1 MIARPNQVQQKVIRI
16 KSSYSTLREAEPGL
30 AYCVLSRVSF
40 GCEAGYS
47 ILPSCAIILVVSFL
61 YFRWYL
67 QNLAFI
73 CYLRPLYL

>member
-1 MIARPNQVQQKVIRI
+1 MN
-16 KSSYSTLREAEPGL
+16 SSFQLGTRKISLLDIPGYEREAEPEL

-47 ILPSCAIILVVSFL
+47 ILPSCAIILVLSSL

-67 QNLAFI
+67 
-73 CYLRPLYL
+73 